1 MSLINFY
8 EHFKQPKTHNPGYE
22 RHRIELP
29 FRALVC
35 CASGGGKTNLITNLL
50 YEMTNTFHRI
60 YIVTK
65 APEPLYDFICSKLKQ
80 CSIYYIDQGYPELNK
95 MAKGENGLVIFDD
108 LVLTKD
114 NRIGEMFIRGRK
126 LGYSSVYIS
135 QSFYGTPKIIRQN
148 VGYVWLGHGMSKRDL
163 RMILSEFALGLNLS
177 ELEQYYNQLTATKM
191 QFMLIDLL
199 GRNIRQNIT
208 EIVKEF

>member
-8 EHFKQPKTHNPGYE
+8 EHFKQPKVNNPHYE

-29 FRALVC
+29 FRALVA

-50 YEMTNTFHRI
+50 YEMTGTFNRI
-60 YIVTK
+60 YIITK

-80 CSIYYIDQGYPELNK
+80 CSISYIDQGYPELSK
-95 MAKGENGLVIFDD
+95 MPKNENGLVIFDD

-114 NRIGEMFIRGRK
+114 NRIGDLFIRGRK
-126 LGYSSVYIS
+126 NGYSSIYIS

-163 RMILSEFALGLNLS
+163 RMILSEFALGLNLN
-177 ELEQYYNQLTATKM
+177 ELEMYYNQLTTIKM
-191 QFMLIDLL
+191 TFLLIDLL

>member
-8 EHFKQPKTHNPGYE
+8 NVLPKQETHNPGYE

-29 FRALVC
+29 FRALIC
-35 CASGGGKTNLITNLL
+35 CASGGGKTNLLTNLL
-50 YEMTNTFHRI
+50 YEMNNTFSKI

-65 APEPLYDFICSKLKQ
+65 APEPLYDHIINSLKN
-80 CSIYYIDQGYPELNK
+80 CSIYYIDQGYPDIETMPK
-95 MAKGENGLVIFDD
+95 KTNGLIVYDD

-114 NRIGEMFIRGRK
+114 DRIGQMFIRGRK
-126 LGYSSVYIS
+126 LGYSSIYIS

-148 VGYVWLGHGMSKRDL
+148 VGYVWLGHGMSRRDL
-163 RMILSEFALGLNLS
+163 RMVLSEFALGLNS
-177 ELEQYYNQLTATKM
+177 AQLEQYYTQLTATKM
-191 QFMLIDLL
+191 QFVLIDLI
-199 GRNIRQNIT
+199 GRNIRHNIT